1 MFGILNKTSHEYVK
15 VETYFELEM
24 NQIKLEKIFNKETNK
39 YEIISVKSKLELE
52 NCKSEN
58 FYKSIEL

>member
-39 YEIISVKSKLELE
+39 YETISVKSKLELE

-58 FYKSIEL
+58 F

>member
-39 YEIISVKSKLELE
+39 YETIPVKSKLELE

-58 FYKSIEL
+58 F

>member
-1 MFGILNKTSHEYVK
+1 MFGILNKTSYEYVK

-39 YEIISVKSKLELE
+39 YETISVKSKLELE

-58 FYKSIEL
+58 F

>member
-15 VETYFELEM
+15 VETYFELVM
-24 NQIKLEKIFNKETNK
+24 NQIKLEKYFNKETNK
-39 YEIISVKSKLELE
+39 YETISVKSKLKLE

-58 FYKSIEL
+58 F

>member
-1 MFGILNKTSHEYVK
+1 MFGILNETSYEYVK
-15 VETYFELEM
+15 IETYFELEM

-39 YEIISVKSKLELE
+39 YQTITVKSKLKLE

-58 FYKSIEL
+58 F

>member
-1 MFGILNKTSHEYVK
+1 MFGILNETSYEYVK

-39 YEIISVKSKLELE
+39 YETISVKSKLKLE

-58 FYKSIEL
+58 F

>member
-1 MFGILNKTSHEYVK
+1 MFGILNESSYEYVK

-39 YEIISVKSKLELE
+39 YQTITVKSKLELE